1 MQYIIIY
8 YYHTFILYGFEIKY
22 KNTTNCIPK
31 YSILII
37 SHCKIRKSLSHL
49 APLCAV
55 RCAGTRSQNGPEDEI
70 RRAQLSPQRPSVRF
84 YQRKMHL
91 KIGQQLG
98 RQLLLLLLLLLPLA
112 LPARVSRPAE
122 INLEQ
127 LQRLGLGN
135 VVNLP
140 HYTDRK
146 SLYQHTLNCPH

>member
-1 MQYIIIY
+1 MQYNIIY
-8 YYHTFILYGFEIKY
+8 YYHTFISYGFQIKY
-22 KNTTNCIPK
+22 KIHNEFYPK
-31 YSILII
+31 IF
-37 SHCKIRKSLSHL
+37 HTLSNL

-55 RCAGTRSQNGPEDEI
+55 RCAGTRSQNGSEDEI

-84 YQRKMHL
+84 YHRKMHL
-91 KIGQQLG
+91 KIRQQLG
-98 RQLLLLLLLLLPLA
+98 RQLLLLLLLLLPLVLA
-112 LPARVSRPAE
+112 ARIASPAD